1 MNRSIIIKKIKS
13 VIKNLSTR
21 KNQRPDDF
29 TGEAYQTFKLTL
41 IFLELFQKIKEEE
54 TLSK

>member
-1 MNRSIIIKKIKS
+1 MIKKIKS

-29 TGEAYQTFKLTL
+29 TGEAYQTFKELTL
-41 IFLELFQKIKEEE
+41 IFLELFQNIKEEE